1 MVVDTEGERPLQDEV
16 YHRWGNGSRP
26 LKSPVGDPGRARCG
40 GVRGGADGTVNL
52 IFRDVNEV
60 PGELVGRVQVSRG
73 LGVVQRGGELKKVFL
88 RRLHLSSGVM
98 ALWPSGWT
106 SGGSGV

>member
-1 MVVDTEGERPLQDEV
+1 MKQPGVKFIR
-16 YHRWGNGSRP
+16 
-26 LKSPVGDPGRARCG
+26 LKLTSVTTT
-40 GVRGGADGTVNL
+40 ADL